1 MHPEIW
7 STHVYNHAHH
17 FQRGAS
23 EEYQDPYLS
32 LETSPDVLSL
42 VRTFE

>member
-7 STHVYNHAHH
+7 SAHVYNHARH